1 MSLLPLRAARRTL
14 VAGLL
19 VPTLAVSIAAAQTAS
34 SPASGRRLIA
44 AAASASASA
53 SASTSSSAFAS
64 AAPAGS
70 TSASPRA
77 SATGWLNIAPTA
89 LLKPPAPPGAASPTH
104 RGAPLAITI
113 SGGVSL
119 GAYEAGVVYYLISFL
134 RKNPGLFD
142 ARVFTGASAGSMNAL
157 LGAMALCSKSD
168 VAPTKSLLYRTWTGV
183 GFKQLFRPTDTTPDG
198 LFSRRAFDPIVIET
212 ARAFA
217 SDIGEGC
224 DVVLGVTTTR
234 KKELAATA
242 NDPLGLA
249 RVEERFAVHVRG
261 RPDGKPPMV
270 RSYVDPTF
278 RTRQALLPEDETG
291 EISFLSLRDVL
302 QASSAFPL
310 AFAPKPVS
318 FCLHEPSAKG
328 ELTCKG
334 GDAKPVAF
342 IDGGV
347 FDNQPV
353 RLAARL
359 LSAGLE
365 APAQLLRD
373 RPSFDDVSLPAQAE
387 FVHVSP
393 DNFSFPAEEGEAPR
407 NVDRPSALGTISEFA
422 RTFIGNARS
431 KELLGL
437 FEERPDLRERLSVAR
452 VNLPTASSPLGA
464 FFGFFESD
472 FRAFDFYLGMFD
484 ARRLIEQRLLPKVPR
499 SGRAPVFP
507 EPTASKEDMP
517 EDWRPYSCLRAV
529 LGGEPGKACDGEG
542 MQNFRILL
550 QVSLDRLASTCGRPE
565 APPTTDNVICTRAGL
580 GGPPPIVPH
589 VDDKSDSGHAFRRSA
604 RESDIAYVLRRLTA
618 YGFHFKDLGL
628 RPNESSLALD
638 RVRELLGEALVRFSE
653 VQPVDGRAAIR
664 FLALPALNLLAYAPP
679 PSIVYGVLGSPNEV
693 GYSARAKRPTWLP
706 RSLRANVALQFRG
719 VGTLLSSEDNAV
731 AFSPVAGGELELPF
745 SGPTLQARIGLR
757 GGYIISSARGK
768 PLGKCKSV
776 DDDVGK
782 CSRLTTQ
789 AAIELTAY
797 DRLRFHLL
805 GEYLPPVFQGQT
817 HLYSVTPALGAQ
829 LSW

>member
-1 MSLLPLRAARRTL
+1 MSSSSTRAARRAL
-14 VAGLL
+14 VAGLI
-19 VPTLAVSIAAAQTAS
+19 VPTLVASIAAAQTSGSRPPSRTSAATSAS
-34 SPASGRRLIA
+34 ASASAPPSA
-44 AAASASASA
+44 AAASASASPA
-53 SASTSSSAFAS
+53 PRASSSAFF
-64 AAPAGS
+64 
-70 TSASPRA
+70 
-77 SATGWLNIAPTA
+77 NIAPTA

-104 RGAPLAITI
+104 RGAPLGITI

-119 GAYEAGVVYYLISFL
+119 GAYEAGVVYYLVSFL

-157 LGAMALCSKSD
+157 LGAMALCSKND
-168 VAPTKSLLYRTWTGV
+168 VAPTKSLLYRTWTSV
-183 GFKQLFRPTDTTPDG
+183 GFKQLFRPRDTTADG
-198 LFSRRAFDPIVIET
+198 LFSRRAFDPIVIE
-212 ARAFA
+212 AAQAFA
-217 SDIGEGC
+217 TDVSEGC
-224 DVVLGVTTTR
+224 DVLLGVTTTR

-249 RVEERFAVHVRG
+249 RVEERFAVHLRG
-261 RPDGKPPMV
+261 RAEGKPPLV

-310 AFAPKPVS
+310 AFAPKSVS
-318 FCLHEPSAKG
+318 LCLHEPTAAG
-328 ELTCKG
+328 ELSCKG
-334 GDAKPVAF
+334 ADAKPVAF

-365 APAQLLRD
+365 GPAQLLRD
-373 RPSFDDVSLPAQAE
+373 RPSFDDVTLPAQAE
-387 FVHVSP
+387 FVHISP

-472 FRAFDFYLGMFD
+472 FRVFDFYLGMFD

-499 SGRAPVFP
+499 SRAPVFP

-529 LGGEPGKACDGEG
+529 IAGEPGKACDGEG
-542 MQNFRILL
+542 MQNFRVLL

-565 APPTTDNVICTRAGL
+565 APPSTDNLICTRAAL
-580 GGPPPIVPH
+580 GGPPPLVPH
-589 VDDKSDSGHAFRRSA
+589 VEDRSDSGHAFRRSA
-604 RESDIAYVLRRLTA
+604 RESDIAYVLRRLSA

-628 RPNESSLALD
+628 RPNESTLALE

-679 PSIVYGVLGSPNEV
+679 STIVYGVLGSPNEV
-693 GYSARAKRPTWLP
+693 GYSVRAKRPTWLP
-706 RSLRANVALQFRG
+706 RTLRANVALQFRG

-731 AFSPVAGGELELPF
+731 AFSPVVGGELELPF

-757 GGYIISSARGK
+757 GGYIISSAGGK
-768 PLGKCKSV
+768 PLGKCKSA
-776 DDDVGK
+776 DDDVGQ

-789 AAIELTAY
+789 TAIELTAY

-805 GEYLPPVFQGQT
+805 GEYLPPVFQGQR